1 MYAETGSDGKRRY
14 AVDEI
19 AGAFAVPRKVRRVRQ
34 VTAARAG
41 ALREM
46 HLGPGRNLPPHR
58 RAPAA
63 RLLPPPLVTARSAVR
78 RCFLGGFRPGRSSD
92 DGGIEES
99 PLFRDPARAA
109 AANCS
114 RSSATTPPAPRSA
127 PPGPGSAH
135 PEDPRA
141 APPAAHWSQPAMIPE
156 PTNSHHG
163 NTAHAAKT

>member
-1 MYAETGSDGKRRY
+1 MHAETGSDGKRRY

-19 AGAFAVPRKVRRVRQ
+19 AGAFAVSRKVRRVRQ

-46 HLGPGRNLPPHR
+46 DLGPGRNLPAHR

-92 DGGIEES
+92 DGGIEEF

-109 AANCS
+109 AHCS
-114 RSSATTPPAPRSA
+114 HRSATTPPAPRSA

-141 APPAAHWSQPAMIPE
+141 APPAAHWSQPAIIPE